1 MFFIV
6 GPIPL
11 PCELNFLAG
20 LRVAVGKSGTA
31 GVRIPLDFTRGDGW
45 CCYTGV
51 CSGSTKSPAFR
62 EQLPAGEPDT
72 SLHTLTGGLWQP
84 WAVPWGHSSSPSG
97 ASTTAKGMEI
107 PWDQSQFT
115 FSPPL
120 LGTSTSA
127 QPTREQF
134 LS

>member
-1 MFFIV
+1 MFSRV

-11 PCELNFLAG
+11 LCELNFLAG
-20 LRVAVGKSGTA
+20 LQVAVGKSGTA
-31 GVRIPLDFTRGDGW
+31 GVRIPLDFTGGDSWG
-45 CCYTGV
+45 CYTGV

-62 EQLPAGEPDT
+62 EQLPAGEQDT
-72 SLHTLTGGLWQP
+72 SLPTLTGGLWQP
-84 WAVPWGHSSSPSG
+84 WGHSSSPSG
-97 ASTTAKGMEI
+97 AKGMEI

-120 LGTSTSA
+120 PGTSTSA
-127 QPTREQF
+127 QPTQEQF